1 MQFHFKCADKSI
13 MAFGAFFQEQIK
25 ICYHFKRFDLVIAV
39 IIQFPN
45 DTSQSAKC
53 ARILRPFRSNYLNA
67 HSPSSNERLKCIL
80 S

>member
-1 MQFHFKCADKSI
+1 MR
-13 MAFGAFFQEQIK
+13 GEIK
-25 ICYHFKRFDLVIAV
+25 ICYHFKRFDLVGAV

-67 HSPSSNERLKCIL
+67 HSLTNREWKVKMYIKLSVEREKNNI
-80 S
+80 